1 MARPLRLEF
10 RDAVYHVSASS
21 NERKEIFRDDCYR
34 GQSRNELGASVYN
47 L

>member
-10 RDAVYHVSASS
+10 RDAVYHVSARG
-21 NERKEIFRDDCYR
+21 NELKEIFRDGCDR